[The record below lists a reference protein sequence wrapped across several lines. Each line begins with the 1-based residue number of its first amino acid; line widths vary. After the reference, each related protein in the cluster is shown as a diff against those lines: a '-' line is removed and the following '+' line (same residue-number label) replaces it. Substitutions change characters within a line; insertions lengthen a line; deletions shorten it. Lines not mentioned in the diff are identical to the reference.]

1 MGHKLEFV
9 EWNKW
14 FAWVKFLREEKKR
27 KEKKK
32 KLDMFGL
39 LRGEEDF
46 LSFLVEANI

>member
-14 FAWVKFLREEKKR
+14 FAWVKFLREEKK
-27 KEKKK
+27 EKKK

-39 LRGEEDF
+39 LRGEDF